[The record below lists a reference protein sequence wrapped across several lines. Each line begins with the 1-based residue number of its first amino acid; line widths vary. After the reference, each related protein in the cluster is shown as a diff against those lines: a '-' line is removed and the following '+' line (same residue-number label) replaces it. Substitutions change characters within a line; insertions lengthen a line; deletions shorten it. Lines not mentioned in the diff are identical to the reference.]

1 MHGIQDDWY
10 RKESKSMRE
19 KNNTAAASTL
29 EKAGG
34 DLHWLLRTTEDAING
49 LVNAFQDLAEH
60 TEATLKLAAAIVD
73 CVQDESVISVLPSVR
88 TLGVEARQFLGERLQ
103 ATSGILEM
111 VTAEMDL
118 LRQLSTVTDGQARIA
133 LKINMLTVHTKIEVA
148 HLGSVGTGFEYLAR
162 ELADFSQSLAE
173 NTNELAS
180 QTDDRKNATEKTR
193 HMLSVELP
201 HLRKE
206 LTRVDA
212 RLSDDLA
219 QLDAG
224 LTGLSRMP
232 EQFRVSAE
240 DIARQIAG
248 VVVAVQG
255 YDITRQQIEHVQE
268 ALTLIS
274 HKFLRKDDTRVGVS
288 QETAHAHAGL
298 AIQICQLNAIQ
309 ATIAEWKS
317 QIRTCMESIF
327 RISASDI
334 VGIGPLVLAQE
345 RSMSSQLSHIELLE
359 RECQAYGERI
369 RSTLDGISR
378 LSQLFTGHMRKSESA
393 RNRLRLLTFNSVI
406 EASRLGKQADTICV
420 VADGIAEVSAEWSR
434 IAEESG
440 STLEKIL
447 TLSERV
453 NNAMATFSKTSNEQL
468 NHAEEQT
475 KTGLES
481 LRRASAF
488 AGMQGKKI
496 GSATEIL
503 RTRSREIGK
512 LSDLLDACFGRIDDV
527 LSEIERVKRQLEI
540 DNPNVKVE
548 YDAAGAE
555 ELFSASYTTQTER
568 DVLRTA
574 LYGTAFS
581 AAQPSLAG
589 NDVELF

>member
-1 MHGIQDDWY
+1 
-10 RKESKSMRE
+10 
-19 KNNTAAASTL
+19 
-29 EKAGG
+29 
-34 DLHWLLRTTEDAING
+34 
-49 LVNAFQDLAEH
+49 
-60 TEATLKLAAAIVD
+60 
-73 CVQDESVISVLPSVR
+73 
-88 TLGVEARQFLGERLQ
+88 
-103 ATSGILEM
+103 
-111 VTAEMDL
+111 
-118 LRQLSTVTDGQARIA
+118 
-133 LKINMLTVHTKIEVA
+133 
-148 HLGSVGTGFEYLAR
+148 
-162 ELADFSQSLAE
+162 
-173 NTNELAS
+173 
-180 QTDDRKNATEKTR
+180 
-193 HMLSVELP
+193 
-201 HLRKE
+201 
-206 LTRVDA
+206 
-212 RLSDDLA
+212 
-219 QLDAG
+219 
-224 LTGLSRMP
+224 
-232 EQFRVSAE
+232 
-240 DIARQIAG
+240 
-248 VVVAVQG
+248 
-255 YDITRQQIEHVQE
+255 
-268 ALTLIS
+268 
-274 HKFLRKDDTRVGVS
+274 
-288 QETAHAHAGL
+288 
-298 AIQICQLNAIQ
+298 
-309 ATIAEWKS
+309 
-317 QIRTCMESIF
+317 
-327 RISASDI
+327 
-334 VGIGPLVLAQE
+334 
-345 RSMSSQLSHIELLE
+345 
-359 RECQAYGERI
+359 
-369 RSTLDGISR
+369 
-378 LSQLFTGHMRKSESA
+378 LFTGHMRKSESA

-453 NNAMATFSKTSNEQL
+453 NDAMATFSKTSSEQL

-488 AGMQGKKI
+488 AGIQGQKI

-512 LSDLLDACFGRIDDV
+512 LGDLLDACFGRIDDV